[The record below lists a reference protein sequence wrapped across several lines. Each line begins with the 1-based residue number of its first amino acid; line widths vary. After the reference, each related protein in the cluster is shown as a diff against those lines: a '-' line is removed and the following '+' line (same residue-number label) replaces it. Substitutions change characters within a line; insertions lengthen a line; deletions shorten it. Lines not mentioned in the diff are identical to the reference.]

1 MRSDRV
7 SRGSKLAA
15 LAAATF
21 VGTFGCADGPV
32 KDGQNPQDFTSQQQA
47 LQSTVDTSRSLVVTE
62 QPILQRFSF
71 QRVLDQLVAQSGVP
85 GLTSLAL
92 FQQWWDTQNPTS
104 EAVGGGISCTGALN
118 TYPYVCRPRSAGQEG
133 AEATSNPFANPD
145 TNQGAYIPIGL
156 FNRFDLA
163 PANGGNCG
171 EHRIV
176 YARRS
181 GTSDIRNRNLIIF
194 EATMPNP
201 HPAQGLKGCDKIV
214 KFWAGLSKLDDL
226 DKRADELETFYFKG
240 LAGLPPVVNLAHY
253 GDNATGVGQIRTNQL
268 MLPVPAPLVW
278 NLREFKLIRTCA
290 AGSCSA
296 MNVVPVTVK
305 TNPFGG
311 LFNPSSADAQ
321 KTAFDTHL
329 VTQVPTLAATTLAG
343 IDLKIPDVFNG
354 GQSLSSGA
362 AENNYLT
369 QFAGPSTLRTNV
381 TAAIPAGSTL
391 TADDIV
397 SRARALSCAGCHRLN
412 SNVDIGG
419 GLTWPA
425 SQGFTHISE
434 QSPVVGADGV
444 LRFQLSAAL
453 TDAFLPVRKQVLEDF
468 LNDKPPNAQG
478 DDPIGGRR
486 VH

>member
-1 MRSDRV
+1 
-7 SRGSKLAA
+7 
-15 LAAATF
+15 
-21 VGTFGCADGPV
+21 
-32 KDGQNPQDFTSQQQA
+32 
-47 LQSTVDTSRSLVVTE
+47 
-62 QPILQRFSF
+62 
-71 QRVLDQLVAQSGVP
+71 
-85 GLTSLAL
+85 
-92 FQQWWDTQNPTS
+92 
-104 EAVGGGISCTGALN
+104 
-118 TYPYVCRPRSAGQEG
+118 
-133 AEATSNPFANPD
+133 
-145 TNQGAYIPIGL
+145 
-156 FNRFDLA
+156 
-163 PANGGNCG
+163 
-171 EHRIV
+171 
-176 YARRS
+176 
-181 GTSDIRNRNLIIF
+181 
-194 EATMPNP
+194 
-201 HPAQGLKGCDKIV
+201 
-214 KFWAGLSKLDDL
+214 
-226 DKRADELETFYFKG
+226 
-240 LAGLPPVVNLAHY
+240 
-253 GDNATGVGQIRTNQL
+253 
-268 MLPVPAPLVW
+268 
-278 NLREFKLIRTCA
+278 
-290 AGSCSA
+290 
-296 MNVVPVTVK
+296 VK